1 MGGVMIGLVE
11 ISEEQGTLR
20 LSNGSLFR
28 VDPFDLDE
36 VTTWSRASEIELME
50 NQDRV
55 FNYTLTNWDTCS
67 WIRAT
72 KVEPFDSTCP

>member
-11 ISEEQGTLR
+11 ILAEQGTLR
-20 LSNGSLFR
+20 LSNGCTFR
-28 VDPFDLDE
+28 VDPFDLAE
-36 VTTWSRASEIELME
+36 VSTWSRASEIELVE

-72 KVEPFDSTCP
+72 KLDEFGGDCP